1 MSSACHQQFSGTR
14 VCLESACSGC
24 LQPSPGY
31 KHIALLWWKKIC
43 FSWPESLRRMRQDA
57 FITIVQMGFVKI
69 KRYNLTFANPFLI
82 DIAHRTQLD
91 NGSHLE
97 GHMVWFEVS
106 GLYIPASGY
115 NSIGSLSPLNINA
128 PCFGDLKF

>member
-1 MSSACHQQFSGTR
+1 
-14 VCLESACSGC
+14 
-24 LQPSPGY
+24 
-31 KHIALLWWKKIC
+31 
-43 FSWPESLRRMRQDA
+43 
-57 FITIVQMGFVKI
+57 MGFVKI